1 MCSKKKEKKNIKSD
15 ILFLGQGF
23 ILGSKHSITKQNKLL
38 SYPVQT
44 IIIIMMMMIII
55 IIYVAPV

>member
-1 MCSKKKEKKNIKSD
+1 MCSKKKKNIKSD

-23 ILGSKHSITKQNKLL
+23 ILGSKHSITNKLL

-44 IIIIMMMMIII
+44 IIIIMMMMKII
-55 IIYVAPV
+55 IIYVAPL